1 MRMDMVVLAMGCKL
15 LQRVEIVTGKGMP
28 VNEGQVVG
36 SQLENTSREH
46 QPHLPLS
53 LSLPLSA
60 YPGNCQ
66 CSPSQ
71 VLVDHFSVSDLYLAS
86 PAHLAAPRAHVLVQR
101 LCCMC

>member
-53 LSLPLSA
+53 LSLSLSL
-60 YPGNCQ
+60 PT
-66 CSPSQ
+66 
-71 VLVDHFSVSDLYLAS
+71 LAIVN
-86 PAHLAAPRAHVLVQR
+86 AARHKF
-101 LCCMC
+101 